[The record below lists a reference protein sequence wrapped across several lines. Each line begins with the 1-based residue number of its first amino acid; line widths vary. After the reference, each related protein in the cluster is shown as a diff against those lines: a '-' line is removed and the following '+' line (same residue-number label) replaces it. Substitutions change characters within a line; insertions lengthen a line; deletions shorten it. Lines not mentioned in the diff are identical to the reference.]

1 MKIRRVL
8 ILVGIVVIAALLAFR
23 LSGAVYAM
31 IVLPVSYLLWLLKLF
46 FLAVPGIIW
55 WGALVLVVLYI
66 LLMSLVSDIKIKRK
80 MSPANRRS
88 RGNVEILAGWMAR
101 SKKGTYFKWLVANR
115 LGRIAHQILE
125 NRSAGKKRSFFDPLT
140 GSGWD
145 ADAPTQAYLESGL
158 QGSFADYPRR
168 NSYFSKP
175 VQTPLDQ
182 NTADVITYLE
192 SQVDDQ

>member
-1 MKIRRVL
+1 MKIRRIL
-8 ILVGIVVIAALLAFR
+8 ILIGIVIIAALLAFR

-55 WGALVLVVLYI
+55 WGLLVLVVLYV
-66 LLMSLVSDIKIKRK
+66 LLMSLVSDIKITRK
-80 MSPANRRS
+80 MSPANRHS
-88 RGNVEILAGWMAR
+88 RGNVEILAGWMERA
-101 SKKGTYFKWLVANR
+101 KKGTYFKWLVANR

-140 GSGWD
+140 GPGWT
-145 ADAPTQAYLESGL
+145 ADAATQTYLESGL

-182 NTADVITYLE
+182 TTADVITYLE
-192 SQVDDQ
+192 SQADGQ